1 MTLFAGDVPATYDR
15 YMGPIF
21 FEPYAVD
28 LAARLPRVP
37 ELRVLELA
45 CGTGI
50 VTRHLRGYRL
60 LATDLNPP
68 MIERAAAKL
77 PDVEFRQA
85 DAMHLPFDDA
95 SFDAVVCQFGAMF
108 FPDKVAAFREAHRVL
123 APGGM
128 FIFSVW
134 GSLDDNQLTK
144 VAADTVAGFFPDNP
158 TNFFD
163 TPFGYYDGG
172 EIAAALSAAGFADAK
187 VETVVLPSGEASARD
202 AAVALVEGTPII
214 GQILER
220 DGDVAR
226 IVDAAEGAI
235 RERFGEPVRSTMT
248 ALVCTATKRAP
259 ASR

>member
-28 LAARLPRVP
+28 LAARLPRAP

-50 VTRHLRGYRL
+50 VTRHLRGHRL

-95 SFDAVVCQFGAMF
+95 SFDAIVCQFGVMF
-108 FPDKVAAFREAHRVL
+108 FPDKRAAFGEAHRVL
-123 APGGM
+123 GPGGM
-128 FIFSVW
+128 FVFSVW

-144 VAADTVAGFFPDNP
+144 VAGDTVAGFFPENP
-158 TNFFD
+158 TDFYD
-163 TPFGYYDGG
+163 TPFGDYDRE
-172 EIAAALSAAGFADAK
+172 EIAAALASAGFADTK
-187 VETVVLPSGEASARD
+187 IETVAKPSGEAPAHD
-202 AAVALVEGTPII
+202 AAVALVAGTPIV
-214 GQILER
+214 GQILAR
-220 DGDVAR
+220 GGDVAR
-226 IVDAAEGAI
+226 IVDEVAKAI

-248 ALVCTATKRAP
+248 ALVCTAAKRAP
-259 ASR
+259 ARR